1 MIGAS
6 TGWYIGLVLGIVVAA
21 VAAAIVITI
30 VLLGAGGSPRRRGPL
45 WTGVEKVRAQT
56 DELAGVGRINDSGV
70 RILHSARAL
79 RKVAVGQMIAFAA
92 FTNHDAWAIA
102 LVIGLVVALA
112 VAGLLIVLVRT
123 VGDIRKSV
131 AALLDVAGKVA
142 GNTQNI
148 PQLEATAPVLGLIVE
163 EAVIQDG
170 YMNALTDG
178 FGNGNGDR

>member
-1 MIGAS
+1 MSLIGAS
-6 TGWYIGLVLGIVVAA
+6 TGWYIGLVLGIIVAA

-30 VLLGAGGSPRRRGPL
+30 VLLARRISAQAR
-45 WTGVEKVRAQT
+45 TAVEGVEKVRAQT
-56 DELAGVGRINDSGV
+56 DGLAGVGRINDSGV
-70 RILHSARAL
+70 RILHSARAPQSGG
-79 RKVAVGQMIAFAA
+79 GQVIALAA
-92 FTNHDAWAIA
+92 FTNHDAWAVA

-148 PQLEATAPVLGLIVE
+148 PQLGATAPVLGLIVE